1 MTADHFHKK
10 SLLRNLKV
18 LTSYRNREKIEQNDK
33 SSKTYRV
40 SNRSLY
46 IYTYIY
52 TVIYIYTVAN
62 LTCFKNGGG
71 WTPDGSS
78 TGLFLRP
85 FHVTCRLLMAD
96 FPSYI
101 FFTRGETVATRTIH
115 HGRRST
121 GILFTMEDHHPPEP
135 LARVVSFS
143 WSRALIRPKNSSVS
157 AVFVNLHEINEA
169 RLLRHRCWCSDAMRM
184 DEIMVVDPCVDRGTV
199 EMDVE
204 RDWRSHIVWWT
215 FLNLCVIWS
224 WWFWKKILR
233 MRGWNCPLIFL
244 KKSMMYDSFF
254 KLEM

>member
-71 WTPDGSS
+71 RTPDGSS

-169 RLLRHRCWCSDAMRM
+169 RLLRHRCWCSDATRM
-184 DEIMVVDPCVDRGTV
+184 DGGWSVCRSRNGWNGRWKRLKITYCLMNFLEFVRNLVVMILEKDFVD
-199 EMDVE
+199 
-204 RDWRSHIVWWT
+204 
-215 FLNLCVIWS
+215 
-224 WWFWKKILR
+224 
-233 MRGWNCPLIFL
+233 GWNCPLIFL
-244 KKSMMYDSFF
+244 KRSMMYDSFF

>member
-46 IYTYIY
+46 IHTYIY

-71 WTPDGSS
+71 RTPDGSS

-169 RLLRHRCWCSDAMRM
+169 RLLRHRCWCSDATRM
-184 DEIMVVDPCVDRGTV
+184 DGGWSVCRSRNGWNGRWKRLKITYCLMNFLEFVRNLVVMILEKDFVD
-199 EMDVE
+199 
-204 RDWRSHIVWWT
+204 
-215 FLNLCVIWS
+215 
-224 WWFWKKILR
+224 
-233 MRGWNCPLIFL
+233 GWNCPLIFL
-244 KKSMMYDSFF
+244 KRSMMYDSFF

>member
-1 MTADHFHKK
+1 MAAVE
-10 SLLRNLKV
+10 RRMV
-18 LTSYRNREKIEQNDK
+18 
-33 SSKTYRV
+33 
-40 SNRSLY
+40 
-46 IYTYIY
+46 
-52 TVIYIYTVAN
+52 
-62 LTCFKNGGG
+62 
-71 WTPDGSS
+71 SS

-169 RLLRHRCWCSDAMRM
+169 RLLRHRYWCSDATRM
-184 DEIMVVDPCVDRGTV
+184 DGGWSVCRSRNGWNGRWKRLKITYCLMNFLEFVRNLVVMILEKDFVD
-199 EMDVE
+199 
-204 RDWRSHIVWWT
+204 
-215 FLNLCVIWS
+215 
-224 WWFWKKILR
+224 
-233 MRGWNCPLIFL
+233 GWNCPLIFL
-244 KKSMMYDSFF
+244 KRSMMYDSFF

>member
-10 SLLRNLKV
+10 SLLCNLKV

-71 WTPDGSS
+71 RTPDGSS

-169 RLLRHRCWCSDAMRM
+169 RLLRHRCWCSDATRM
-184 DEIMVVDPCVDRGTV
+184 DGGWSVCRLRNGWNGRWKRLKIID
-199 EMDVE
+199 
-204 RDWRSHIVWWT
+204 IVWWT

-244 KKSMMYDSFF
+244 KRSMMYDSFF

>member
-169 RLLRHRCWCSDAMRM
+169 RLLRHRCWCSDATRM
-184 DEIMVVDPCVDRGTV
+184 DGGWSVCRSRNGWNGRWKRLKITYCLMNFLEFVRNLVVMILEKDFVD
-199 EMDVE
+199 
-204 RDWRSHIVWWT
+204 
-215 FLNLCVIWS
+215 
-224 WWFWKKILR
+224 
-233 MRGWNCPLIFL
+233 GWNCPLIFL
-244 KKSMMYDSFF
+244 KRSMMYDSFF

>member
-1 MTADHFHKK
+1 MTTDHFHKK

-71 WTPDGSS
+71 RTPDGSS

-101 FFTRGETVATRTIH
+101 FFTRETVATRTIH

-169 RLLRHRCWCSDAMRM
+169 RLLRHRCWCSDATRM
-184 DEIMVVDPCVDRGTV
+184 DGGWSVCRSRNGWNGRWKRLKITYCLMNFLEFVRNLVVMILEKDFVD
-199 EMDVE
+199 
-204 RDWRSHIVWWT
+204 
-215 FLNLCVIWS
+215 
-224 WWFWKKILR
+224 
-233 MRGWNCPLIFL
+233 GWNCPLIFL
-244 KKSMMYDSFF
+244 KRSMMYDSFF

>member
-71 WTPDGSS
+71 RTPDGSS

-184 DEIMVVDPCVDRGTV
+184 DGGWSVCRSRNGWNGRWKRLKITYCLMNFLEFVRNLIVMILEKDFVD
-199 EMDVE
+199 
-204 RDWRSHIVWWT
+204 
-215 FLNLCVIWS
+215 
-224 WWFWKKILR
+224 
-233 MRGWNCPLIFL
+233 GWNCPLIFL
-244 KKSMMYDSFF
+244 KRSMMYDSFF

>member
-33 SSKTYRV
+33 SSKTYRI

-71 WTPDGSS
+71 RTPDGSS

-169 RLLRHRCWCSDAMRM
+169 RLLRHRCWCSDATRM
-184 DEIMVVDPCVDRGTV
+184 DGGWSVCRSRNGWNGRWKRLKITYCLMNFLEFVRNLVVMILEKDFVD
-199 EMDVE
+199 
-204 RDWRSHIVWWT
+204 
-215 FLNLCVIWS
+215 
-224 WWFWKKILR
+224 
-233 MRGWNCPLIFL
+233 GWNCPLIFL
-244 KKSMMYDSFF
+244 KRSMMYDSFF

>member
-10 SLLRNLKV
+10 SFLRNLKV

-71 WTPDGSS
+71 RTPDGSS

-121 GILFTMEDHHPPEP
+121 EILFTMEDHHPPEP

-169 RLLRHRCWCSDAMRM
+169 RLLRHRCWCSDATRM
-184 DEIMVVDPCVDRGTV
+184 DGGWSVCRSRNGWNGRWKRLKITYCLMNFLEFVRNLVVMILEKDFVD
-199 EMDVE
+199 
-204 RDWRSHIVWWT
+204 
-215 FLNLCVIWS
+215 
-224 WWFWKKILR
+224 
-233 MRGWNCPLIFL
+233 GWNCPLIFL
-244 KKSMMYDSFF
+244 KRSMMYDSFF